1 MLPRLSSYAAMMAL
15 TSVVG
20 ASASFAVSDQ
30 VRQFCREDY
39 YAHCPNHALGSTNL
53 RRCMKTAG
61 PKLSSGC
68 IKALVQ
74 AGEITQTEV
83 REISRKLKS
92 TP

>member
-1 MLPRLSSYAAMMAL
+1 MLPRIPSYAAIVAL
-15 TSVVG
+15 TSVAG
-20 ASASFAVSDQ
+20 ASASWAVSDQ
-30 VRQFCREDY
+30 VRQLCREDY

-68 IKALVQ
+68 IKALVA
-74 AGEITQTEV
+74 AGEITQAEV